1 MDKKSS
7 TYFIPPELRKHVQLI
22 KELPEIVA
30 DTVTDPDTYV
40 ALNELLNPVKWIESA
55 GQKSGKFFESGG
67 KDIESGAEAL
77 IETLGLAA
85 GPMAQ
90 KYASTLA
97 PMVSRGVGSGVKSL
111 QELVMPLGAT
121 DDVAKKVPQ
130 KEGISRRDFIAGGT
144 ALGTL
149 AGLKQAGDL
158 LPPTKG
164 IKAAAK
170 TPLASTIKALTP
182 KSTVV
187 LL

>member
-1 MDKKSS
+1 MA
-7 TYFIPPELRKHVQLI
+7 TANYFIPPELRKHVQLI

-130 KEGISRRDFIAGGT
+130 KEGTERSPNGPSLII
-144 ALGTL
+144 
-149 AGLKQAGDL
+149 
-158 LPPTKG
+158 
-164 IKAAAK
+164 
-170 TPLASTIKALTP
+170 
-182 KSTVV
+182 
-187 LL
+187 